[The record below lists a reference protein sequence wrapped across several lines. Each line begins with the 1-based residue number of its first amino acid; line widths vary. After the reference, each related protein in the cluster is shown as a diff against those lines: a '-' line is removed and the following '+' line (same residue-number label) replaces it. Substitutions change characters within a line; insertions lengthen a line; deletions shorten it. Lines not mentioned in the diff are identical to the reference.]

1 MEKDNKVTVNTKIE
15 SIVRKVYD
23 GDYPT
28 KEEIRT
34 LLNAEPHSVD
44 AGFIISSADKLNR
57 LASNNRAEVHAQIG
71 INCAPCPRNCS
82 FCAFAAKNKV
92 FNESTEISIENA
104 VLMAHNAEKEGANA
118 LFIMA
123 TGDYPFKKFVEVS
136 KEIRS
141 QIKSETVLIANIG
154 DFNFDEG
161 RELKDAGYTGIY
173 HAVRMGEGEVTNIAP
188 ETRLKT
194 VQSAREAGLL
204 IGTCVEPIGPE
215 HEVDE
220 IVEKIIIGR
229 DMEPCYSGA
238 MRRINIPGSAM
249 EKYGMLTEYQMAF
262 MVAVVRLSMG
272 RNLMANC
279 THEPNLLGAT
289 MGANL
294 FWAEVGTN
302 PRDTERETSEGR
314 GLDVFSCRKMFSETD
329 YDLVQGPSI
338 FYSENNGI

>member
-1 MEKDNKVTVNTKIE
+1 MEVNTKIE
-15 SIVRKVYD
+15 SIVSKVYD
-23 GDYPT
+23 GEYPT
-28 KEEIRT
+28 AEEIHL
-34 LLNAEPHSVD
+34 LLNVESHSIDAE
-44 AGFIISSADKLNR
+44 FIISSADNLNR
-57 LASNNRAEVHAQIG
+57 LASNNKAEVHAQIG

-92 FNESTEISIENA
+92 FNESVEMSIEDA
-104 VLMAHNAEKEGANA
+104 LLMAHDAEKEGANA

-123 TGDYPFKKFVEVS
+123 TGGYPFKKFIEVS
-136 KEIRS
+136 REIRS
-141 QIKSETVLIANIG
+141 KIKPETVMIANIG
-154 DFNFDEG
+154 DFNYNEG
-161 RELKDAGYTGIY
+161 KEIKDAGYVGIY
-173 HAVRMGEGEVTNIAP
+173 HAVRMGEGEVTNITP

-194 VQSAREAGLL
+194 VQSARETDLL

-229 DMEPCYSGA
+229 EMQPCYSGA
-238 MRRINIPGSAM
+238 MRRINIPGSEM

-262 MVAVVRLSMG
+262 IVAVVRLSMG

-279 THEPNLLGAT
+279 THEPNLLGAAT
-289 MGANL
+289 GANL

-302 PRDTERETSEGR
+302 PRDTEKETSEGR
-314 GLDVFSCRKMFSETD
+314 GLDVFSCKKMFSETD